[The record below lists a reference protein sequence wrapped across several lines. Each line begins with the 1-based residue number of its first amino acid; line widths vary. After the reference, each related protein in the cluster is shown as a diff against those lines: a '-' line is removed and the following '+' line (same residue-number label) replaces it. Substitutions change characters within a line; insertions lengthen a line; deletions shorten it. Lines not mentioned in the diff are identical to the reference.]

1 MRQFMPSRGF
11 IVLSGITAI
20 AVGFRAA
27 DLLPSR
33 DQTPRELAARF
44 LSEAGVT
51 STESPVSEIAA
62 ELFTDVAGQLGL
74 HFTHDNAARGN
85 YYLPEE
91 MGPGAAFLDYD
102 NDGDLDIFVTGGG
115 AIVNDGPTQSCR
127 LFHND
132 SGRFSDVTAEANAG
146 VAGPAYGVACADYDE
161 DGDVDIFIS
170 RLGPNALL
178 RNEGNGRFVEIAQEL
193 GLADDGFGA
202 SAAFLDY
209 DRDGRL
215 DLYVANY
222 VRWTEEAET
231 PCYTI
236 LGIQDY
242 CNPQVYNAP
251 SSDKLY
257 RNLGNGR
264 FEDVSDAAGIGSEA
278 GNGLGVLVSDFNG
291 DGWPDIYVANDQ
303 TPAFLWHNNGDG
315 TFDNRATLAG
325 CAYDARGVAIA
336 GMGVAGEDLDGD
348 GDIDLIVANIRDQM
362 NLVLRNDGGVFQDV
376 SSLMG
381 MAAWS
386 TPSTAF
392 GVVIFDQD
400 HDGHLDGFFANG
412 DVNRSTDP
420 QSNTSPYA
428 QPDQFVRFDDTRFID
443 VSAALG
449 MTVIDVGRA
458 VAKGDYDNDGDLDLL
473 VTNNGGALRLL
484 QNNNSTANAWL
495 IIDARTGPS
504 ARAAIGARVRATVGH
519 TTFVREIRPQH
530 SYLSSSD
537 PRAHFGLA
545 SASRVDRLVVDW
557 VDGTQSVLVELDVDQ
572 VLVIRQETPAGIEGQ

>member
-1 MRQFMPSRGF
+1 MRQFMPSRGL
-11 IVLSGITAI
+11 IVLSLITAV

-51 STESPVSEIAA
+51 STESPVSEFVA
-62 ELFTDVAGQLGL
+62 EVFTDVAGQLGL

-115 AIVNDGPTQSCR
+115 AIVDDGPTQSCR
-127 LFHND
+127 LFRND
-132 SGRFSDVTAEANAG
+132 SGRFSDVTEIANAG
-146 VAGPAYGVACADYDE
+146 VAGPAYGVACADYDD

-178 RNEGNGRFVEIAQEL
+178 RNEGNGRFVEVAQEL

-222 VRWTEEAET
+222 VRWTEGAET

-257 RNLGNGR
+257 RNLGDGL
-264 FEDVSDAAGIGSEA
+264 FEDVSDTAGIGSEA
-278 GNGLGVLVSDFNG
+278 GNGLGVLVSDFDG

-315 TFDNRATLAG
+315 TFDNRALLAG
-325 CAYDARGVAIA
+325 CAYDARGVAISV
-336 GMGVAGEDLDGD
+336 MGVAGADIDGD
-348 GDIDLIVANIRDQM
+348 GDIDLIVANIHDQM
-362 NLVLRNDGGVFQDV
+362 NLVLRNDGGIFQDV
-376 SSLMG
+376 SSFMG

-386 TPSTAF
+386 IPSTAF

-400 HDGHLDGFFANG
+400 HDGRIDGFFANG
-412 DVNRSTDP
+412 DVNLSTNP
-420 QSNTSPYA
+420 QSSTSPYA
-428 QPDQFVRFDDTRFID
+428 QPDQFVRFDGTRFVD
-443 VSAALG
+443 VSAASG
-449 MTVIDVGRA
+449 MTLIDVGRA
-458 VAKGDYDNDGDLDLL
+458 VAKGDYDNDGYLDLL
-473 VTNNGGALRLL
+473 VTNNGGPLRLL
-484 QNNNSTANAWL
+484 RNNNSNANAWL
-495 IIDARTGPS
+495 IVDARTGPS
-504 ARAAIGARVRATVGH
+504 ERAAIGAQVRATVGH
-519 TTFVREIRPQH
+519 RTFVREIRPQH

-557 VDGTQSVLVELDVDQ
+557 VDGTQSVLVDLDVNQ
-572 VLVIRQETPAGIEGQ
+572 VLVIRQKTPAGIEGQ